1 MMNQPT
7 MNLFWV
13 KCKNNA
19 WCSLD
24 QVDLS
29 HSYYDNFKGS
39 IYIIW
44 YWNNFGN
51 PVTVK
56 VGQGNIRERLKAHR
70 SDPRIQ
76 RYAHLNLLVT
86 WTNIPS
92 PLLDGVEA
100 YLGKV
105 LKPRVGS
112 LFPNAKPIPVALPF
126 LLDPPPSR
134 VDRQAR
140 PY

>member
-1 MMNQPT
+1 MNQKTLYP
-7 MNLFWV
+7 FWM

-24 QVDLS
+24 QIDLES
-29 HSYYDNFKGS
+29 TYYDNFKGS

-44 YWNNFGN
+44 YWDNFGN

-56 VGQGNIRERLKAHR
+56 VGQGNLRERLTAHR

-76 RYAHLNLLVT
+76 QYAHLNLLVT
-86 WTNIPS
+86 WTSLPS
-92 PLLDGVEA
+92 NLLDGVEA
-100 YLGKV
+100 YLGKA

-112 LFPNAKPIPVALPF
+112 LFPDAKPIPVSLPF
-126 LLDPPPSR
+126 PMDLLSR
-134 VDRQAR
+134 PIDQQAR

>member
-1 MMNQPT
+1 MMNQMP
-7 MNLFWV
+7 MNLFWG
-13 KCKNNA
+13 KCENNA
-19 WCSLD
+19 WCSLRN
-24 QVDLS
+24 VDLS
-29 HSYYDNFKGS
+29 HSYYDSCEG

-51 PVTVK
+51 PVTVR
-56 VGQGNIRERLKAHR
+56 VGQGNIRDRLTAHR
-70 SDPRIQ
+70 TDPQIQ
-76 RYAHLNLLVT
+76 AYAHLNLLVT
-86 WTNIPS
+86 WTSLPS
-92 PLLDGVEA
+92 SYLNGVEA

-112 LFPNAKPIPVALPF
+112 LFPDAKPIPVALPF

>member
-1 MMNQPT
+1 MINQMPMNI
-7 MNLFWV
+7 FWM
-13 KCKNNA
+13 KCENNA

-29 HSYYDNFKGS
+29 HKYYDNFEG

-44 YWNNFGN
+44 YWDNFGN
-51 PVTVK
+51 PVTVR
-56 VGQGNIRERLKAHR
+56 VGQGNIRDRFTAHR
-70 SDPRIQ
+70 TDPQIQ
-76 RYAHLNLLVT
+76 GYAHLNLLVT
-86 WTNIPS
+86 WTSLPPS
-92 PLLDGVEA
+92 YLNGVEA

-112 LFPNAKPIPVALPF
+112 LFPDAKPIPVSLPF
-126 LLDPPPSR
+126 RMDLLPRR
-134 VDRQAR
+134 VDQQAR